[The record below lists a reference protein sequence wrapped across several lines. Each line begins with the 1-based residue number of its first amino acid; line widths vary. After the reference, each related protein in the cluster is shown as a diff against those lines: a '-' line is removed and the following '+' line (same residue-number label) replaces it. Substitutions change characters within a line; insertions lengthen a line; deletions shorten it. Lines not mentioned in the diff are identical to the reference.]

1 MQKWG
6 PKSVLSFSM
15 LGTAA
20 LFLAAPG
27 VASVASTSA
36 RKATALMTLFAT
48 MGLVQGTLAPAL
60 SQVNRSFLPGG
71 IEQVWALRAV
81 SQAHQLTPLFAA
93 LVTPRLAVRGW
104 RLTCYTFA
112 GLTAV
117 ATVVWQLFATNAPK
131 TTKDRVAESKNDGSS
146 IDPRAATRGK
156 KSVSVG
162 ILCVAFVWSCSG
174 ATIQTGRPIDACV
187 PSICR

>member
-6 PKSVLSFSM
+6 PKSVLSFAM
-15 LGTAA
+15 LGTAT
-20 LFLAAPG
+20 LFVAAPG
-27 VASVASTSA
+27 VAAAASTSA

-93 LVTPRLAVRGW
+93 LVTPRLAVRSW
-104 RLTCYTFA
+104 RMTCYTFA
-112 GLTAV
+112 G
-117 ATVVWQLFATNAPK
+117 ATTMAAFIWQLLATNSPK
-131 TTKDRVAESKNDGSS
+131 AKRERVAGQHRKSDGTCNRPPTATS
-146 IDPRAATRGK
+146 RAKQA
-156 KSVSVG
+156 VSVG
-162 ILCVAFVWSCSG
+162 FFELASVCGVVA
-174 ATIQTGRPIDACV
+174 
-187 PSICR
+187 